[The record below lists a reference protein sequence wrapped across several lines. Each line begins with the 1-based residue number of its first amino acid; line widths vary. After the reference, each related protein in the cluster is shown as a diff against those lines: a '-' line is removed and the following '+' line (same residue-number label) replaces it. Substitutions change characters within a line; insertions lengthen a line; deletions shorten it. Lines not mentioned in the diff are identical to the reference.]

1 MAGGPGAQ
9 PMQAP
14 QMPEAPLGSPSS
26 YDPNSSPV
34 IAQLTKALH
43 KANLA
48 DDMDEEDLNTLG
60 EWCKRGYEADKN
72 SRGEWEEEYEKSLR
86 QAMQVAEPKNFPW
99 PKASNVK
106 FPILSIAAMQF
117 SARAYPTLIPSD
129 GQVVK
134 HRVLGNDMEG
144 KKARTAEQLSLF
156 LSWQVMCYMDKWE
169 EQMDK
174 LLIMLPITGT
184 VFKKIWW
191 DLERNCPKTELV
203 TAYDLVVNFWA
214 KDLAKAERKTH
225 LRYFSKRELQEKANA
240 GIFLDCIDELGA
252 PNPADMKT
260 RDEVS
265 KLAAPT
271 ATGEDTPYMIGE
283 MHTFYD
289 VDEDDYPEPVIVT
302 FHVGTGK
309 VLRVAARYEA
319 DDIKVDEKGKLL
331 RIEPCEHF
339 IKYGMFPN
347 PTGGFY
353 DVGFGTVLGPLNEA
367 VDTLINQLID
377 AGTLSN
383 MQGGWMSKSLRTK
396 QGDQTFKPG
405 EWKQVNATMD
415 DLRKGVL
422 PHQYKEPSMVLF
434 QLLGMLTN
442 TSRELA
448 SVSELMTGKMPG
460 QNTPAYTTRE
470 SAEQGMKVF
479 TACYKRVFNAMA
491 QEFRQLYYLDRLYM
505 SPEEVVRI
513 LDAPDAESIFEA
525 DVDDVIPA
533 ADPQAMSAASK
544 AQKAQQFQQLI
555 QMGAINRKA
564 ALRKIMEY
572 EEIPLTPEL
581 LAPMEPPPPDPK
593 VQMEQQKLQAE
604 MQMQQQEHQF
614 KIQEMQMELQIAQ
627 QTFELEKQKAQ
638 MELQVMQAKMQ
649 MEMQKLGLKVQS
661 AQQDAQIKAVQGQQQ
676 LQLSQQEH
684 DQAVEQAETSHG
696 MEMEHGDMKHSMM
709 MKQMK
714 DKENAANRPG
724 GTKGVER

>member
-9 PMQAP
+9 PMQEPPAP
-14 QMPEAPLGSPSS
+14 PVGSPSS
-26 YDPNSSPV
+26 YDPNTSPV
-34 IAQLTKALH
+34 TAALTKALH

-48 DDMDEEDLNTLG
+48 NDMDDEELVKLG

-72 SRGEWEEEYEKSLR
+72 SRGEWEDEYDKSLK
-86 QAMQVAEPKNFPW
+86 QAMQVAESKNFPW

-144 KKARTAEQLSLF
+144 QKARKAEQLSLF
-156 LSWQVMCYMDKWE
+156 MSWQIMCQMDRWE

-184 VFKKIWW
+184 VFKRVWW
-191 DLERNCPKTELV
+191 DLERNVPRSELI
-203 TAYDLVVNFWA
+203 TAYDLVVNYWA
-214 KDLAKAERKTH
+214 KSLKQAERKTH
-225 LRYFSKRELQEKANA
+225 LRYFSAREVQEKINA
-240 GIFLDCIDELGA
+240 GLFCDILDDLGN
-252 PNPADMKT
+252 PNTAGLKIKD
-260 RDEVS
+260 DVS
-265 KLAAPT
+265 KLSAPT
-271 ATGEDTPYMIGE
+271 SVGEDTPYLIGD

-289 VDEDDYPEPVIVT
+289 VDGDDYPEPVIVT
-302 FHVGTGK
+302 FHIGTGK

-319 DDIKVDEKGKLL
+319 DDIKVNEEGKLL

-377 AGTLSN
+377 SGTLAN

-396 QGDQTFKPG
+396 QGDQHFRPG
-405 EWKQVNATMD
+405 EWKQVNATLD
-415 DLRKGVL
+415 DLKKGIL

-434 QLLGMLTN
+434 QLLGMLTT

-491 QEFRQLYYLDRLYM
+491 EEFKLLYYLDRIYM
-505 SPEEVVRI
+505 EPSEVVRI
-513 LDAPDAESIFEA
+513 LDAPDAGQIFET
-525 DVDDVIPA
+525 DIDDVVPA
-533 ADPQAMSAASK
+533 ADPQAMSAAAK

-564 ALRKIMEY
+564 GLRKIMEY
-572 EEIPLTPEL
+572 EEIPLTPDL

-593 VQMEQQKLQAE
+593 MQMEQQKLQAE
-604 MQMQQQEHQF
+604 MQMMQQEHQF
-614 KIQEMQMELQIAQ
+614 KMQEMQMELQIKRQ
-627 QTFELEKQKAQ
+627 ELEIEKQKAQ
-638 MELQVMQAKMQ
+638 LEMQIEQARLQV
-649 MEMQKLGLKVQS
+649 EMQKLGLKVKA

-676 LQLSQQEH
+676 LQLSQVEH
-684 DQAVEQAETSHG
+684 DQAVEQAEVSHG
-696 MEMEHGDMKHSMM
+696 MEMEHGQAAHAAK
-709 MKQMK
+709 MKQA
-714 DKENAANRPG
+714 KEAQKNAANRPG
-724 GTKGVER
+724 GAKGVER